1 MENFTEF
8 LDKRKRI
15 AKTGEMISKIS
26 EGKFSICLGY
36 VPILRHATN
45 IAIYITG
52 EPKVIFETAE

>member
-8 LDKRKRI
+8 LDKRKKI

-36 VPILRHATN
+36 LFYGMLQILLYHR
-45 IAIYITG
+45 
-52 EPKVIFETAE
+52 

>member
-8 LDKRKRI
+8 LDKRKKI

-45 IAIYITG
+45 IAISQVN
-52 EPKVIFETAE
+52 PR